1 MDYKELIYEQD
12 GDGVVTITLNRPEKL
27 NAIGTQ
33 LGFEL
38 VDAVERVERDESA
51 KVIVFTGAGRAF
63 CSGADQSGVQSP
75 NAVELREEYGY
86 RRVTRAPFGQWGV
99 LFEKLGHYQKPIIAA
114 VNGVAAGGGLSLAL
128 VSDIRIAS
136 TEASFIAVFVRR
148 GLVPDTGT
156 SYLLPQMIGPGRAS
170 EMLMTGRTVSAEEAY
185 EWGMLNRLVD
195 PDALM
200 PEALGLARQIAKGP
214 SMTIE
219 LTKRLITGVTR
230 DGYDKQLQLEGW
242 GQGIA
247 QASEDVKEGVRSF
260 QQKREPQWKGR

>member
-1 MDYKELIYEQD
+1 MDYKDLIFDQD
-12 GDGVVTITLNRPEKL
+12 GDGVVTVTLNRPERL
-27 NAIGTQ
+27 NAVGTR

-38 VDAVERVERDESA
+38 VDVMERVERDEAA
-51 KVIVFTGAGRAF
+51 KVIVITGAGRAF
-63 CSGADQSGVQSP
+63 CSGADQSGVPDASGP
-75 NAVELREEYGY
+75 DLREEYGH

-114 VNGVAAGGGLSLAL
+114 INGVAAGGGLSLAL

-136 TEASFIAVFVRR
+136 TDASFIAVFVRR
-148 GLVPDTGT
+148 GLVPDTGS
-156 SYLLPQMIGPGRAS
+156 SYLLPQLVGHGRAS
-170 EMLMTGRTVSAEEAY
+170 EMMMTGRKVSAEEAN
-185 EWGMLNRLVD
+185 EWGMLNRLVS
-195 PDALM
+195 PEALM

-230 DGYDKQLQLEGW
+230 DGFDKQLQLEGW

-247 QASEDVKEGVRSF
+247 TASEDVKEGVRSF
-260 QQKREPQWKGR
+260 QEKREPQWKGR